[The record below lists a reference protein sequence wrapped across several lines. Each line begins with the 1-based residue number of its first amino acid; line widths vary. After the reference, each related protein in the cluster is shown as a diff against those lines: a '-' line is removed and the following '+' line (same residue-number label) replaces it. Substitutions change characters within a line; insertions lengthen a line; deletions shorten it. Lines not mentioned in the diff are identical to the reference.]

1 MWLKTVTKAFVTS
14 QFGYC
19 LLIWMIHRRG
29 LNNKI
34 NSLSEKALR
43 ITYSDKS
50 SSFQELERKDNLVSI
65 HHMNLQALATEFFK
79 VEYIVG
85 SEIMKDHF

>member
-1 MWLKTVTKAFVTS
+1 MKAFVTS

-19 LLIWMIHRRG
+19 LLVWMFHRRG

-34 NSLSEKALR
+34 NSLHEKALR

-50 SSFQELERKDNLVSI
+50 SSFQELERKDNTVSI
-65 HHMNLQALATEFFK
+65 HHMNLQALAAEFFK
-79 VEYIVG
+79 VEYIIG
-85 SEIMKDHF
+85 FEIMKDHF